1 MDYEWDD
8 PKRLSNLGKHGVDFD
23 AMHRFQWETAIIDPD
38 DRHDEPR
45 WVARG
50 FIGAVLYV
58 ATFTERG
65 GKTRVI
71 SLRKANAREKREYVR
86 DRSS

>member
-8 PKRLSNLGKHGVDFD
+8 LKRLSNLGKHGVDFD

-50 FIGAVLYV
+50 FIGAVQGNRILSILEYLTQLNI
-58 ATFTERG
+58 A
-65 GKTRVI
+65 KI
-71 SLRKANAREKREYVR
+71 DNSLGNSEFVG
-86 DRSS
+86 